1 MLCRSRHLRQSASL
15 LNKTSESKIHS
26 STKQWLGNLF
36 SSPIPKGFGKFYPP
50 SSAGGTSAGKAAGT
64 SQTTHI
70 NLNKGATYLL
80 SLHE

>member
-1 MLCRSRHLRQSASL
+1 MLCRSRHLLRSASV
-15 LNKTSESKIHS
+15 LNKTLESKIHI

-50 SSAGGTSAGKAAGT
+50 SSGGGASAGKAAGT
-64 SQTTHI
+64 SQTTLI
-70 NLNKGATYLL
+70 NLNKGTTYIS